1 VTAVLT
7 AVLVAACLASWLAA
21 ARLLYGRMRARSI
34 DAMIRKFPSMYGKG
48 DKAIRRWNEE
58 DRPWV
63 MAAALAA
70 ALAWPLVLPGAMAR
84 RAVFRFLDSTPVL
97 SQAEMADRE
106 KQRGQRITELEQE
119 NERLRRQQEPQP

>member
-1 VTAVLT
+1 VTAVLIT
-7 AVLVAACLASWLAA
+7 ASVAACLASWLAA

-48 DKAIRRWNEE
+48 DKAVRRWNEE

-70 ALAWPLVLPGAMAR
+70 ALVWPLVLPGAMAR

-97 SQAEMADRE
+97 SQSETADRE
-106 KQRGQRITELEQE
+106 KQRSRRIAELERE
-119 NERLRRQQEPQP
+119 NEQLRRQQEPQP